1 MDSFKQAMAA
11 EWLDQLEWIRQQ
23 IDESDDG
30 DLTLVL
36 DLLTEAKNE
45 LENLL

>member
-1 MDSFKQAMAA
+1 MDSFKQALAS
-11 EWLDQLEWIRQQ
+11 EWLEQLEWLQQ
-23 IDESDDG
+23 QVEENDDG

-36 DLLTEAKNE
+36 DLLSEAKDE